1 MAGVTETVG
10 AQGRV
15 RAGSGARR
23 TQLTRFATGL
33 KSRIETWAGE
43 ENGRLALWG
52 PVALGAG
59 AASYFML
66 TAEPPY
72 WFAPGCLAVA
82 AAGWALGG
90 ALRLFW
96 AAACL
101 AAAGFFVA
109 DLRTESV
116 AAPAL
121 ARELSPRAVT
131 GRLASVEEGPG
142 MRRLVVEVS
151 AIDGVDPGDL
161 PKRVRVTWRGAA
173 FDVLPGE
180 RIALRAGLSPPPAPE
195 APGGFDMRR
204 QLYFQQIGAVGY
216 ALTPPQRLDDDVAS
230 LAARAQIAVERT
242 RLAVARRIAQAAPG
256 AGGAIVAAFVTGK
269 RAAIPA
275 EAERALQ
282 RSGLAHLLAISGF
295 HMGLATGLIFFAVRL
310 GLAAI
315 EPAAQRFPIKKWAA
329 IAALAA
335 GVAYLLLSGGGWSAR
350 RAFIMTSIVFVAIL
364 FDRRALS
371 LRNVAVAAT
380 IILLMTPEAVMH
392 PGFQMS
398 FAAVTAL
405 IAAYEWASARADPG
419 RSFALPARLR
429 RYVVGIGVTDT
440 IAATATAPFGLYHFN
455 YAAIYSLPANLAA
468 MPLMAFWIMPVAVAA
483 LLLSPLGLDGW
494 AWRAAAEGVEM
505 VLATARA
512 VSTHPGA
519 AAFMPQWPPAA
530 LAVISLGGLWF
541 CLQRAPWRIAG
552 LAALPLAALLI
563 AATRSPDIFVSGRA
577 ANAAVFAPESKVIA
591 VLEPR
596 RNRFSSRVWMEHAG
610 LDPYASTPLPM
621 TSAGRCDAAGC
632 VVERRGVAVSFL
644 TDPLALAEDCERAG
658 LVVAFFPVSDAHRA
672 RCAARLIDRR
682 DLWRDGA
689 HAVWIG
695 RNGSARIR
703 TVAEGGERP
712 WTNPRR

>member
-1 MAGVTETVG
+1 MAGG
-10 AQGRV
+10 GHA
-15 RAGSGARR
+15 AGARR
-23 TQLTRFATGL
+23 GSSIRAGAWPTSLARFAAGL
-33 KSRIETWAGE
+33 KSRIAGWAGAE
-43 ENGRLALWG
+43 SGRLALWA
-52 PVALGAG
+52 PVAFGAG
-59 AASYFML
+59 AATYFML
-66 TAEPPY
+66 SDEPPV
-72 WFAPGCLAVA
+72 WFAPAIVVIA
-82 AAGWALGG
+82 AAGWSLGG

-96 AAACL
+96 AASCL

-142 MRRLVVEVS
+142 MRRLVIAVS
-151 AIDGVDPGDL
+151 AIDGVEVSAL
-161 PKRVRVTWRGAA
+161 PKRVRVSWRGAA

-180 RIALRAGLSPPPAPE
+180 MVTLRAGLSPPPAPE

-216 ALTPPQRLDDDVAS
+216 ALTPPQRLDGGDTGG
-230 LAARAQIAVERT
+230 AARAQVAVERT
-242 RLAVARRIAQAAPG
+242 RLAVARRIVEAAPG

-329 IAALAA
+329 VAALAA

-405 IAAYEWASARADPG
+405 IAAYEWASARADPS
-419 RSFALPARLR
+419 RSFAFPARFR
-429 RYVVGIGVTDT
+429 RYVVGVGVTDT

-483 LLLSPLGLDGW
+483 LLLMPFGIDGW
-494 AWRAAAEGVEM
+494 AWRAAASGVEM

-512 VSTHPGA
+512 VSTQPGA

-530 LAVISLGGLWF
+530 LAVIALGGLWF
-541 CLQRAPWRIAG
+541 CLQRAPWRIVG

-563 AATRSPDIFVSGRA
+563 AATPPPGIFISGRA
-577 ANAAVFAPESKVIA
+577 VNAGVYVHESKSLAVF
-591 VLEPR
+591 EPR
-596 RNRFSSRVWMEHAG
+596 RNRFSARVWMEHVG
-610 LDPYASTPLPM
+610 VDPYAATPLAM
-621 TSAGRCDAAGC
+621 TAAGRCDASGC
-632 VVERRGVAVSFL
+632 VIEQRGVIVSFL
-644 TDPLALAEDCERAG
+644 TDPLALAEDCARAG
-658 LVVAFFPVSDAHRA
+658 LVVAFFPVSEMRRT

-682 DLWRDGA
+682 ALWRDGA

-695 RNGSARIR
+695 KGGSVRIR
-703 TVAEGGERP
+703 TVGDGGERP
-712 WTNPRR
+712 WTQR